1 MLYNADRPMTLEQI
15 QANAELNDSL
25 VKLAQKRYAASSQY
39 VKPWH
44 ERWVR
49 FYKIYRAI
57 ADAVDDNDEVNF
69 MISYAYGIVEDLV
82 SKISEPI
89 MQMKPPCRVAAK
101 KSGQEQSADNF
112 SAICASYFST
122 SRWQL
127 DFTESTREQVIIGN
141 SWENDCWAAEYSKG
155 RIWQKVQRSTVMDKI
170 KGFAGKMFDLP
181 TETPYEATEEVPFD
195 HPEKVGYHTR
205 FPNAFDIFP
214 EPGVKNVRDMHWL
227 LEQERSVAIDDLLKK
242 TFVDHVTKERKTF
255 FNFEPLL
262 RAAGKHEPGAIRP
275 IPMDAKS
282 DYGKEARDA
291 QLGEETENSK
301 IDQSD
306 MDQVF
311 LIWVW
316 EPNRLFCIAN
326 GTHVVAYRENM
337 FQIPRIPFRLK
348 VYTSQKE
355 FLYGT
360 GCIEPIESQLY
371 ELTDIHKLSMRN
383 WVRLINRMVAYDD
396 EAVPYPDDFKPRAGG
411 RIRVR
416 PGPGGSVSSA
426 IHTVDYPDVTQSM
439 LAQESNTKGG
449 IERVVAVAD
458 YAPGVDGT
466 KQTHKTLGGLMEISK
481 NVAQRTTTIRRMI
494 LAGFQEQMWFMEKLY
509 SQFLMDKQPFTV
521 YGPDGSTRLSQF
533 DLWDIHT
540 NGVGFDFI
548 IEYDPSFG
556 DDALLRNQMMVLL
569 DAGIK
574 YENARVQLGDGK
586 MAKCALDEIMRRL
599 LRGFGWMDTSR
610 ILTNP
615 NGTVDPMAEFQ
626 IMMDG
631 QPVAPNPEEDLVKH
645 LIEHYIQK
653 NSPQFRKGVMD
664 GSIDRRV
671 MALLDAHIQATE
683 MMISQALQHP
693 EALADAKI
701 AETIKASQM
710 RSPLPGAGGGNA
722 EFSQGN
728 LRNGAAAGVPVMNGP
743 NAPTPRGVGMTEAI

>member
-1 MLYNADRPMTLEQI
+1 MLYNPDKPLTLQQI
-15 QANAELNDSL
+15 QADPILHDQL
-25 VKLAQKRYAASSQY
+25 VGLAKKRYMASAEY

-49 FYKIYRAI
+49 FYKLYRAI

-101 KSGQEQSADNF
+101 QDGQQQQAENF
-112 SAICASYFST
+112 AAICASYFAT

-127 DFTESTREQVIIGN
+127 EFTESTREQVIIGN

-155 RIWQKVQRSTVMDKI
+155 KIWAKVKGETMIDQI
-170 KGFAGKMFDLP
+170 KGFAGKMLNMP
-181 TETPYEATEEVPFD
+181 TKTSFQQTTEVD
-195 HPEKVGYHTR
+195 HNYAEKVGYHTR

-214 EPGVKNVRDMHWL
+214 EPGIKNVRDMHWL
-227 LEQERSVAIDDLLKK
+227 IEQERSVAIADLLKK
-242 TFVDHVTKERKTF
+242 TYEDPKTRQRMSV
-255 FNFEPLL
+255 FNFDALL
-262 RAAGKHEPGAIRP
+262 KAKGPHEPGAIQP

-282 DYGKEARDA
+282 DFGKEARDA
-291 QLGEETENSK
+291 QLGQDSE
-301 IDQSD
+301 DAQQSHAD

-316 EPNRLFCIAN
+316 EPNRMFAVAN
-326 GTHVVAYRENM
+326 GTHVVAYRENV
-337 FQIPRIPFRLK
+337 FHVPRIPYRLK
-348 VYTSQKE
+348 VYTKQKE

-360 GCIEPIESQLY
+360 GAIEPIESQLY

-416 PGPGGSVSSA
+416 PGPGGSVAGS

-449 IERVVAVAD
+449 IERVIAVAD
-458 YAPGVDGT
+458 YSPGVEGT

-494 LAGFQEQMWFMEKLY
+494 LAGFQEQQWFMEKLY
-509 SQFLMDKQPFTV
+509 SQFLMEKQPFTI

-540 NGVGFDFI
+540 GGTGFDFI

-586 MAKCALDEIMRRL
+586 LAKCALDEIMRRL
-599 LRGFGWMDTSR
+599 LKGFGWLDTSK
-610 ILTNP
+610 ILSHP
-615 NGTVDPMAEFQ
+615 DGVVDPMAEFQ

-631 QPVAPNPEEDLVKH
+631 QPVAPNPKEDLVKH
-645 LIEHYIQK
+645 LIEHYVQK
-653 NSPQFRKGVMD
+653 NSPQFRKGVAD
-664 GSIDRRV
+664 GSIDPR
-671 MALLDAHIQATE
+671 MMQLLDAHIMATE
-683 MMISQALQHP
+683 LLIDQALKNP
-693 EALADAKI
+693 EALAQAKI
-701 AETIKASQM
+701 VETIKMTAG
-710 RSPLPGAGGGNA
+710 RNPLPGAAGGNP

-743 NAPTPRGVGMTEAI
+743 NTPTPRGVGMTEAI